1 MSTTKAKKEAA
12 GRMMADVSTG
22 TGFRIFCYG
31 RGFVIIA
38 DTKDI
43 SRKQDEFGVDYFEVR
58 ASTTIRTWGTSRGL
72 TQLCYSGPLDETV
85 LDPNPA
91 TIEVPLLAIHDMRS
105 VLPAVEDKWRKVL
118 DKAFVE
124 VLGK

>member
-1 MSTTKAKKEAA
+1 MTTEGKKEAA
-12 GRMMADVSTG
+12 EKMKADVSAD
-22 TGFRIFCYG
+22 TGFKIFCYG

-38 DTKDI
+38 DMKDV
-43 SRKQDEFGVDYFEVR
+43 SRKQDGFGVDYFEVR
-58 ASTTIRTWGTSRGL
+58 ASTTIRTWGTNRGL
-72 TQLCYSGPLDETV
+72 TQLCYAGPLSETV

-91 TIEVPLLAIHDMRS
+91 TIEVPILAIHDMRS
-105 VLPAVEDKWRKVL
+105 VLPAVEDKWRKAL